1 MSIRALIIGS
11 DRDYCYILKEFLALR
26 DLYVTVVLNYKEG
39 MDRLFYEKPD
49 LAIIEAT
56 GGEPIESHLEAL
68 KSSDEYEIADFN
80 DGGRIKPGTKNVL
93 VFDDKTQI
101 NSLLDFLRRGYTDRP
116 SEQAPDS
123 ENEGSLGSKFYPS
136 LLLDIHNKKK
146 SGILSIS
153 SNTRFLIYFIN
164 GNPVFAEGGDIDTA
178 IGRILL
184 DSGKI
189 NEETYEKAVDLAT
202 KNKQKFG
209 QILFEMGITSPHE
222 LSSFLEFQIQEKI
235 TKGFY
240 CINGRYAF
248 KSGDEFVDR
257 IVSYRIDL
265 SKVIYEGVK
274 RYIDADRLEEINPV
288 IVADPKLRSDI
299 NGLGLKPKELRFV
312 QLLKEKSTVKE
323 VLAGSRLD
331 KTEALKLL
339 FFLSLY
345 KLVDITGISPD
356 MFGRDSIEKLIREN
370 ETAAIGNVSPDI
382 TADFE
387 NLFGELKDPE
397 SGPETGGSPGSGD
410 KDPDF
415 NIHSGEEE
423 IPYEP
428 EPEIEI
434 MAEGRSQFGPSSG
447 MDEEDMMTETST
459 DALLPNARRDERS
472 EPVFYAAGPEEETAL
487 RPAAG
492 GESSEDEIGLELN
505 PVTAEPDHSKGAE
518 HPFAWSQEESAP
530 YNNGSPEPESGPSA
544 DTPGIARENTI
555 TDQINSL
562 FQPYVVEGEDQGDDP
577 DNYPAGNEVEFMPPG
592 QPSNA
597 AFEWDEANASTG
609 KSHSDEFSE
618 RVIEFLETI
627 EQKDHYEI
635 LGVSRDASTEEIR
648 DAYYKLVKC
657 YHPDVNPNADHDM
670 RVKAEEIF
678 NKITT
683 AYEALSET
691 DKRQQYDSHEE
702 LSVLKS
708 QAKYIYEAEM
718 TFKKGITMLVQRDY
732 AEAEKKFRE
741 AVGMNP
747 DEAAYSGALAWAR
760 FLAAEDKS
768 AVLEEVR
775 NSLEIALKM
784 NDKIPE
790 NYYYLGSLYKYN
802 NDLRKAER
810 YFEEAIELAPDYI
823 EAKREIRLIKNRK
836 TTAKN
841 DKKIEKNFW
850 SSLFKK

>member
-56 GGEPIESHLEAL
+56 GGEPIESHLETL

-116 SEQAPDS
+116 SEQAADS

-136 LLLDIHNKKK
+136 LLVDIYNKKK
-146 SGILSIS
+146 SGILSIF

-222 LSSFLEFQIQEKI
+222 LNSFLEFQIQEKI
-235 TKGFY
+235 TKGFH

-257 IVSYRIDL
+257 IVSYHIDL

-288 IVADPKLRSDI
+288 IVVGPKLRSDI

-345 KLVDITGISPD
+345 KLLDITGISPD
-356 MFGRDSIEKLIREN
+356 MFGRDSIEKLIRES
-370 ETAAIGNVSPDI
+370 ETAVIGNVSPDI

-397 SGPETGGSPGSGD
+397 SGPETGDRPGNGD
-410 KDPDF
+410 NDPDF

-423 IPYEP
+423 IPHEP

-434 MAEGRSQFGPSSG
+434 MAEGRSQSGPSSG

-459 DALLPNARRDERS
+459 DALLPDARGDERS
-472 EPVFYAAGPEEETAL
+472 EPAFYAAGPEEETAL
-487 RPAAG
+487 HPPAAG
-492 GESSEDEIGLELN
+492 ESPEDEIGLELN
-505 PVTAEPDHSKGAE
+505 PVSAEPDHSKGTD
-518 HPFAWSQEESAP
+518 PFAWSREESAL
-530 YNNGSPEPESGPSA
+530 YNNGSPEPESGLSA

-562 FQPYVVEGEDQGDDP
+562 FQPYVDEGEDQGDDP

-592 QPSNA
+592 EPSNA
-597 AFEWDEANASTG
+597 AFEWDEATPSAG
-609 KSHSDEFSE
+609 KSHADEFSA
-618 RVIEFLETI
+618 RVTEFLETI

-790 NYYYLGSLYKYN
+790 NYYYLGSLYKFN

-810 YFEEAIELAPDYI
+810 YFEKAIELAPDYI